1 LFQNYSTDG
10 GNTFLAF
17 PNGLNVQ
24 GEHWRISPQ
33 IYYSYGPFG
42 LLGEFIAEK
51 QGVSTAGVAPG
62 GGFTNYET
70 TAWNVTLNYVLTGE
84 NTSLDGIVP
93 DEPLNFKT
101 GDIGAWEIAFRYDG
115 LAAGANMFR
124 PVNQGG
130 LGISAIDNATAVN
143 GFSAALNWYINRI
156 VRLGLT
162 VEYQAFTGGGGKNF
176 VAENNELGFITR
188 LQIMY

>member
-1 LFQNYSTDG
+1 
-10 GNTFLAF
+10 
-17 PNGLNVQ
+17 
-24 GEHWRISPQ
+24 
-33 IYYSYGPFG
+33 
-42 LLGEFIAEK
+42 
-51 QGVSTAGVAPG
+51 
-62 GGFTNYET
+62 
-70 TAWNVTLNYVLTGE
+70 
-84 NTSLDGIVP
+84 
-93 DEPLNFKT
+93 
-101 GDIGAWEIAFRYDG
+101 
-115 LAAGANMFR
+115 MFR